1 MEYVSTAH
9 QSRLDQTWRATA
21 LITGCFAV
29 TPLLLMIV
37 GKLFIKETFDG
48 DLATYQKIAKLL
60 YGGTIALGLIVVALR
75 RFGFS
80 FVSRLQAD
88 ATAAG
93 VLRKLQGL
101 TLINAAIGE
110 LIGLLGFMAFVVTRD
125 YQFCWR
131 LGVVSLAIILYS
143 FPRRAEWARALAAV
157 K

>member
-1 MEYVSTAH
+1 MEYVATAH
-9 QSRLDQTWRATA
+9 QAKLDQTYRVTA
-21 LITGCFAV
+21 FIVAFFAV

-60 YGGTIALGLIVVALR
+60 YGGTIALGLLVVGLR

-80 FVSRLQAD
+80 FVSRRQAG
-88 ATAAG
+88 ATAASA
-93 VLRKLQGL
+93 LRKLQGL
-101 TLINAAIGE
+101 TLVNAAIGE
-110 LIGLLGFMAFVVTRD
+110 LIAMLGFIAFVITRD

-131 LGVVSLAIILYS
+131 LGVVSWAIILYS
-143 FPRRAEWARALAAV
+143 FPRRAQWARALSAV